1 MYLAINKITG
11 EEIKD
16 TVPKI
21 ADRLNVHYTTVYR
34 SCSNGNLIGGVW
46 EIYRID
52 SDAKPCF
59 TKELVNEWEQ
69 TRKEIQGL
77 LKKQSEEAEPVK
89 KKGRFRKPQEI

>member
-34 SCSNGNLIGGVW
+34 SCSNGNLIEGVW
-46 EIYRID
+46 DIYRID

-59 TKELVNEWEQ
+59 TKSLANEWEQ
-69 TRKEIQGL
+69 TRKEIREL
-77 LKKQSEEAEPVK
+77 LKNRSDEAEPVK